1 MFVVKA
7 FFAALFGGVFGA
19 IALPM
24 LLYPLFLAAHGG
36 RDMNGGIAMGMVTG
50 IAPLGLFIG
59 AAGGLILVLFLSR
72 PDIKPEP
79 QMPATSRRV
88 PIILIV
94 LFALA
99 SGYVF
104 LLLFL
109 QGPAGIRIASE
120 PDLHFEFKTSVSS
133 LVASKEFKPQVQ
145 LFGHAK
151 NQIIPLN
158 STLKIDG
165 DQAILKG
172 RFQVLKDRGYENLR
186 LRAVWSPDL
195 IVDATVPLWPG
206 AEVQPGWKAWDEVD
220 YISMPLSNKTEL
232 GYSQKLHFYRYEVTP
247 RD

>member
-1 MFVVKA
+1 
-7 FFAALFGGVFGA
+7 
-19 IALPM
+19 M
-24 LLYPLFLAAHGG
+24 LLYPLVLAAYGG

-59 AAGGLILVLFLSR
+59 AVGGLVLVLILSSPNKKTDR
-72 PDIKPEP
+72 QQPSEGRK
-79 QMPATSRRV
+79 V
-88 PIILIV
+88 PVILIRLRV
-94 LFALA
+94 LV
-99 SGYVF
+99 SGYVL

-195 IVDATVPLWPG
+195 IVDPTVPLWPG

-232 GYSQKLHFYRYEVTP
+232 GYSQKVHFYRYEVTP